1 VKLHIHQAIQ
11 GDRTVWEPSEECAKL
26 LDDIDGL
33 VDSLEVTHDGVIPSE
48 ENAILDEL
56 ADEAMD
62 EKRSS
67 YTMHSN
73 SAPHMFGHS

>member
-1 VKLHIHQAIQ
+1 M
-11 GDRTVWEPSEECAKL
+11 WEPSEKCAKL

-33 VDSLEVTHDGVIPSE
+33 VDSLEVTHGGVIPSE

-56 ADEAMD
+56 AGEAMD

>member
-1 VKLHIHQAIQ
+1 M
-11 GDRTVWEPSEECAKL
+11 WEPSRECAKL

-48 ENAILDEL
+48 ENDVLDEL
-56 ADEAMD
+56 AGVAMD

-67 YTMHSN
+67 YAMYSN
-73 SAPHMFGHS
+73 SATHMFGHS